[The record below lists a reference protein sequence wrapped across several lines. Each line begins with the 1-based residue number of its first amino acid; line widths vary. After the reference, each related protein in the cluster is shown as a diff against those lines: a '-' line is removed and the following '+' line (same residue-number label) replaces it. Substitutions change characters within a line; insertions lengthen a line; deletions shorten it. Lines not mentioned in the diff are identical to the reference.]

1 MPKHP
6 HQAILDEYAFALG
19 HLAPTV
25 PKEVKE
31 EALNT
36 HAALLGNPHATEDE
50 IRAALSKTGLAE
62 YPHRHAFKE
71 LTSRMEEER
80 RLAMVLEHV
89 DEHVRAKLKKHL
101 DAGVPLE
108 EITRSR
114 LFETDF
120 TPEERYQVE
129 DALLDAKDHLKE
141 ELEHAAAGRG
151 EAYQALV
158 RKWDAHAQAILKKI
172 GELESLKDKDPKW
185 RDEIAEKA
193 KRFREGFL
201 VTEPDPKLE
210 EVEKEIEYWRGT
222 FGEEI

>member
-6 HQAILDEYAFALG
+6 HQALLDEYTFAIK

-31 EALNT
+31 EAIKM
-36 HAALLGNPHATEDE
+36 HAALLANAKADEDE

-62 YPHRHAFKE
+62 YPHRHAFTE
-71 LTSRMEEER
+71 LTKTVEGER

-89 DEHVRAKLKKHL
+89 DENVRAKLKKHL

-108 EITRSR
+108 EITGSQ
-114 LFETDF
+114 LFETEF

-129 DALLDAKDHLKE
+129 DALLDAQDHLKE
-141 ELEHAAAGRG
+141 EMEKTVDPSSA
-151 EAYQALV
+151 AYQS
-158 RKWDAHAQAILKKI
+158 QLKKWSEYAQQLI
-172 GELESLKDKDPKW
+172 KKIDELESLKDKDPKW
-185 RDEIAEKA
+185 RDEIVEKG